1 MIVLFKKPDTIKSM
15 LVAKVIKLVK
25 LILIMSA
32 TNSVSE
38 LSFSFLKRIKT
49 YLRSTTTN
57 NQLNDLLVLHIHK
70 LLTDSILWKLL
81 TSSLREEKEENQ
93 DLDFVNVRY

>member
-1 MIVLFKKPDTIKSM
+1 M

-49 YLRSTTTN
+49 FLRSTTTN

-70 LLTDSILWKLL
+70 LLTNRLNLMKVTDEFAKRRKGRKSRLGLC
-81 TSSLREEKEENQ
+81 
-93 DLDFVNVRY
+93 

>member
-70 LLTDSILWKLL
+70 LLTNRLNLMKVTDEFAKRRKGRKSRFGLC
-81 TSSLREEKEENQ
+81 
-93 DLDFVNVRY
+93 

>member
-38 LSFSFLKRIKT
+38 LSFSFLKIIKT

-70 LLTDSILWKLL
+70 LLTDSIL
-81 TSSLREEKEENQ
+81 
-93 DLDFVNVRY
+93 

>member
-70 LLTDSILWKLL
+70 LLTDSIL
-81 TSSLREEKEENQ
+81 
-93 DLDFVNVRY
+93 